1 VVFLVAVLLLVVA
14 VLLLLTVLLL
24 VEAVA
29 CLTWEPFLVVAVLL
43 LVVAVLLLVEAVLLL
58 ALLLIAEA
66 EALRVGLKN
75 PAVVALQD
83 QGHGSDL
90 EETRT
95 MNGNNRQRMSA
106 FVDFPEY
113 DLGPTVQRQVLPTEQ
128 PRGLVPVG
136 QLMGGVGMPEPAMQP
151 QPVMQPQPYDQ
162 GQPEGKVKGKTIMG
176 MPKDQFIALMGSIAQ
191 AFGGDSAS
199 GRMGANLINMAG
211 MMRGERLEK
220 DKARAA
226 EAKAGRKAKAQTAK
240 EKRAAAAKKKGKA
253 PTVRTFRVGD
263 MDVQHA
269 YDYDIGEWKPIPG
282 MKGKKVKDV
291 EGKEKPPTIRTF
303 RVGDRD
309 VQHAWESATGGW
321 KPIPGMPG
329 KKVTPPAGEKLPT
342 HAEKRARAKELRSA
356 EISILNPENLEN
368 PAVQANIDFF
378 NETTDKP
385 YVYQRT
391 PGTPAKE
398 TGYFDLERDVE
409 AVPSTIEKVNVST
422 PEKVRDSDLPIET
435 KLNLLRSRFGYE

>member
-1 VVFLVAVLLLVVA
+1 MS
-14 VLLLLTVLLL
+14 
-24 VEAVA
+24 
-29 CLTWEPFLVVAVLL
+29 PFV
-43 LVVAVLLLVEAVLLL
+43 
-58 ALLLIAEA
+58 
-66 EALRVGLKN
+66 R
-75 PAVVALQD
+75 
-83 QGHGSDL
+83 
-90 EETRT
+90 
-95 MNGNNRQRMSA
+95 
-106 FVDFPEY
+106 FPEY
-113 DLGPTVQRQVLPTEQ
+113 DLTSA
-128 PRGLVPVG
+128 PRAPVKQSRSLVPVE
-136 QLMGGVGMPEPAMQP
+136 QLMGGGGNSFVGMPEPAMQP
-151 QPVMQPQPYDQ
+151 QPYDQ
-162 GQPEGKVKGKTIMG
+162 GGQPEGKSSVSLSPDKKGKTIMG

-191 AFGGDSAS
+191 AFGGDSPS

-226 EAKAGRKAKAQTAK
+226 EAKAGREAKAQTAK
-240 EKRAAAAKKKGKA
+240 ENQAAAAKKKGKA
-253 PTVRTFRVGD
+253 PTIRTFRVGD

-309 VQHAWESATGGW
+309 VQHAWEPATGGW

-409 AVPSTIEKVNVST
+409 AVPSTIEKVDVST
-422 PEKVRDSDLPIET
+422 PEKIRDSSLPVET
-435 KLNLLRSRFGYE
+435 KLELLRSRFGFE

>member
-1 VVFLVAVLLLVVA
+1 LFSEDKQMNNDLFTRNRRNFPPIYDPGQQYSGKRPFYPMGQYLQTPSPVK
-14 VLLLLTVLLL
+14 T
-24 VEAVA
+24 EAISQHDPTASKKILGMPVDR
-29 CLTWEPFLVVAVLL
+29 FVS
-43 LVVAVLLLVEAVLLL
+43 L
-58 ALLLIAEA
+58 AGTLAAAIAPES
-66 EALRVGLKN
+66 
-75 PAVVALQD
+75 P
-83 QGHGSDL
+83 QGRFG
-90 EETRT
+90 
-95 MNGNNRQRMSA
+95 A
-106 FVDFPEY
+106 
-113 DLGPTVQRQVLPTEQ
+113 
-128 PRGLVPVG
+128 GLVNMADMMR
-136 QLMGGVGMPEPAMQP
+136 QE
-151 QPVMQPQPYDQ
+151 
-162 GQPEGKVKGKTIMG
+162 
-176 MPKDQFIALMGSIAQ
+176 
-191 AFGGDSAS
+191 
-199 GRMGANLINMAG
+199 RMGQA
-211 MMRGERLEK
+211 ETK
-220 DKARAA
+220 AA
-226 EAKAGRKAKAQTAK
+226 EAKAKREAAAGTAK
-240 EKRAAAAKKKGKA
+240 EKRESAAKKRERLEKKKGKA

-329 KKVTPPAGEKLPT
+329 KKVTPPAGEKPPT
-342 HAEKRARAKELRSA
+342 HAEKRAKAKELRSA
-356 EISILNPENLEN
+356 EISILNPANLEN
-368 PAVQANIDFF
+368 PAVQTNIDFF

-422 PEKVRDSDLPIET
+422 PEKVRDSDLPVEM
-435 KLNLLRSRFGYE
+435 KLRLLRSRFGYE